1 MIVSFEN
8 GENKCEFLH
17 FGECMFGHFCV
28 VTVND
33 GF

>member
-8 GENKCEFLH
+8 GENKFEFLH
-17 FGECMFGHFCV
+17 FGEYKFEYLCV
-28 VTVND
+28 FTVNY